1 MDNMPKINP
10 NNSLKELFD
19 LVSRETQFVSSKAMQ
34 QDNKESSRDQYYPEL
49 EIDDCTH
56 ERITKL
62 QKIATS
68 IDTKLASHTM
78 DSAKQF
84 KIDYENQLNS
94 EQLSAVLEIQHPL
107 LVIAGAGSGKTRV
120 ITYKVSYLIEKG
132 YLPEEILLLTFT
144 RKASK
149 EMLNR
154 VSALLK
160 GAYPGNVFGGTFHSF
175 ANYILRK
182 YHQMINMPPNFSI
195 IDPQDAADIIDLV
208 KTEMKLGTQK
218 NKKAFPRKDTIYDI
232 ISKARN
238 LERSTDEIIDTYHG
252 NLEMYKQEIS
262 EINHYFAQYKKVS
275 NLLDYDD
282 LLDKLRFELK
292 NNTPFRNALQNRF
305 KYILVDEYQDT
316 NLAQDEIVELL
327 TGNRSCVT
335 VVGDDM
341 QSIYSFRGAN
351 FENILCFPAKYPSC
365 KVVKIETNY
374 RSSKQILNFTNKIV
388 ESALLGFKKK
398 LAGIKESPN
407 IPSIKKFYDPELEA
421 TFIVD
426 KMLELRN
433 QEISLTEIAVLVRAM
448 WHSNYVQ
455 AELMKRSI
463 PFVVIGG
470 IKFVE
475 RRHVKDVLA
484 FLKISFN
491 VMDAVSWHRVL
502 KLVRGIGKVT
512 AREIV
517 SEIRAKNGAVDFSR
531 FRGKKYA
538 EALNALSGLIN
549 GLLKL
554 QPNPVQAI
562 EDILN
567 YYRPV
572 LEGIEADV
580 EIRFKDLDVLIG
592 LASKYDSVER
602 FLSDFTLEP
611 PSNKFQDSVTP
622 LFDQSDEKPVTIST
636 IHSAK
641 GLEWHTVFV
650 PFALDGLIPSVKS
663 LNSIDKVE
671 EERRLF
677 YVACSRPKEN
687 LYITMPSFVSFWDA
701 VFTLP
706 SRFLSK

>member
-1 MDNMPKINP
+1 MIQKNKYREDKLVELLDLVRSDNINNPKTENYSQVRESLSGYTYTEIELDGLTRERVKELQLIAKSIEKKVVSHKLENPARFKINYA
-10 NNSLKELFD
+10 NELN
-19 LVSRETQFVSSKAMQ
+19 A
-34 QDNKESSRDQYYPEL
+34 
-49 EIDDCTH
+49 
-56 ERITKL
+56 
-62 QKIATS
+62 
-68 IDTKLASHTM
+68 
-78 DSAKQF
+78 
-84 KIDYENQLNS
+84 
-94 EQLSAVLEIQHPL
+94 EQLSAVLEIANPL

-160 GAYPGNVFGGTFHSF
+160 GEYPGNVFGGTFHSF
-175 ANYILRK
+175 ANYILRT
-182 YHQMINMPPNFSI
+182 YHRLINMPPNFTI
-195 IDPQDAADIIDLV
+195 IDTQDAADIVDLV
-208 KTEMKLGTQK
+208 KTELKLGK
-218 NKKAFPRKDTIYDI
+218 KKDNKAFPRKATIYDI

-238 LERSTDEIIDTYHG
+238 LEQSIDEIIDTYHG
-252 NLEMYKQEIS
+252 NLEVYQQEINV
-262 EINHYFAQYKKVS
+262 INEYFIIYKKAS

-292 NNTPFRNALQNRF
+292 SNTPFRNALQNRF

-316 NLAQDEIVELL
+316 NLAQDEIVELIV
-327 TGNRSCVT
+327 GNRSCVT

-351 FENILCFPAKYPSC
+351 FENILRFPTKFPLC

-374 RSSKQILNFTNKIV
+374 RSSNQILDFTNRIID
-388 ESALLGFKKK
+388 SALLGFKKK

-407 IPSIKKFYDPELEA
+407 VPSIKKFYDPELEA

-433 QEISLTEIAVLVRAM
+433 KEIPLTEIAVLVRAM

-455 AELMKRSI
+455 AELIKRSI

-475 RRHVKDVLA
+475 RRHVKDVMA

-491 VMDAVSWHRVL
+491 VLDAVSWHRVL
-502 KLVRGIGKVT
+502 ILVRGIGKVT
-512 AREIV
+512 ARDIV
-517 SEIRAKNGAVDFSR
+517 REIRNKNGTVDFSR
-531 FRGKKYA
+531 FKGKKFA
-538 EALNALSGLIN
+538 EALNDLSALIN
-549 GLLKL
+549 GLIKL
-554 QPNPVQAI
+554 QQNPVQAI
-562 EDILN
+562 EDILS
-567 YYRPV
+567 YYRTV
-572 LEGIEADV
+572 LEGIEADA
-580 EIRFKDLDVLIG
+580 EIRFKDLEVLVG

-602 FLSDFTLEP
+602 FLSDLTLEP
-611 PSNKFQDSVTP
+611 PSNKIQDSLSP
-622 LFDQSDEKPVTIST
+622 LIDQSDEKPVTIST

-663 LNSIDKVE
+663 LGSIEELE

-687 LYITMPSFVSFWDA
+687 LYITMPSFVSSWDA
-701 VFTLP
+701 VFTQP
-706 SRFLSK
+706 SRFLPRK